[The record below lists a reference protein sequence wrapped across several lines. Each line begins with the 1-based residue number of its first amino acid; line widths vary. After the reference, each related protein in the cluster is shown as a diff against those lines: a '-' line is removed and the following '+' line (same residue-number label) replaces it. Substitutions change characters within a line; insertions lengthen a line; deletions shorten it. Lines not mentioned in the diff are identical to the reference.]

1 MGGAGETSVSE
12 RVVVIGGGVVG
23 ASAAY
28 HAACAGATVTL
39 VDREDSGQATA
50 AGAGIIAP
58 GTSLRPL
65 PAFFPFAYAAVAAYP
80 ALLDRLAADDAG
92 ETGYRTVGALFVA
105 ADAEVSHLSE
115 AEALF
120 TERWRAGAPNLG
132 RVARLDE
139 AAARVLFPPLAAPGG
154 ALYLPDA
161 ARVDGRL
168 LRDALRRGAERHG
181 ATPLHGNAQ
190 PVREGDRITGVRVD
204 GRILPA
210 DALIVAGGAWS
221 GDLGETLGI
230 PLPVAP
236 QRGQILHL
244 DLPGQETADWPIV
257 VGFVDHYLL
266 TFPGGRVVA
275 GATRETGSGFDPRIT
290 AGGVH
295 QALGQA
301 LGLAP
306 GLAGATLAEVRVGL
320 RPASPDGLPIL
331 GPVPGL
337 RNAYLATG
345 HGPSGLQLGPFSGAL
360 AVGMALGAP
369 LPAGLDLAPF
379 AWERFAVG

>member
-1 MGGAGETSVSE
+1 MSE
-12 RVVVIGGGVVG
+12 RVVVIGGGIVG

-28 HAACAGATVTL
+28 HAARSGAVVTL
-39 VDREDSGQATA
+39 VDRADLGQATA

-65 PAFFPFAYAAVAAYP
+65 PAFFPSAYAAVAAYP
-80 ALLDRLAADDAG
+80 ALLDHLAADGAG

-105 ADAEVSHLSE
+105 ADEVEAKRLSE

-120 TERWRAGAPNLG
+120 TERRRAGAPNLG
-132 RVARLDE
+132 DVVRLDE
-139 AAARVLFPPLAAPGG
+139 AAARALFPPLAAPGG
-154 ALYLPDA
+154 ALHLPDA
-161 ARVDGRL
+161 VRVDGRL

-181 ATPLHGNAQ
+181 ATLLSGHAQ
-190 PVREGDRITGVRVD
+190 PVCEGDRVTGVRVED
-204 GRILPA
+204 RLLPA
-210 DALIVAGGAWS
+210 DALVIAAGAWS
-221 GDLGETLGI
+221 GDLGEALGVR
-230 PLPVAP
+230 LPVAP

-244 DLPGQETADWPIV
+244 DVPGQETADWPIV

-275 GATRETGSGFDPRIT
+275 GATRETGSGFDPRMT

-306 GLAGATLAEVRVGL
+306 GLASATLAEVRVGL

-331 GPVPGL
+331 GRAPGL

-345 HGPSGLQLGPFSGAL
+345 HGPSGLQLGPFSGIL
-360 AVGMALGAP
+360 AADMALGAP
-369 LPAGLDLAPF
+369 LPTNLDLAPF
-379 AWERFAVG
+379 APERFAAG